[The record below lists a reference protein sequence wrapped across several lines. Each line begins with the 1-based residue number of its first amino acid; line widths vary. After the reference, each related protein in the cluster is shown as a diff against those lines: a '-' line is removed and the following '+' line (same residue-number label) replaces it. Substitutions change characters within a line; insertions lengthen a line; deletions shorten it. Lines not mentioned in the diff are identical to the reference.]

1 MFSGKFL
8 YTLLAIL
15 ALVFAVC
22 KAEFAQPI
30 VENFLNYHLDVTAVP
45 VVRDTRTC
53 QTTALG
59 GNFVNKQAL
68 MGSGKFFQTAN
79 MQALLSPRMDPNN
92 YSALVRYNLP
102 DRKNM
107 GAPCDPLTFG
117 DMAKENFQQPKMNV
131 RSEQRIP
138 GKSSQKQ
145 QTKREGFELREN
157 YGCGSGGCG
166 SDSGVPSCGKG
177 GYGLGHDVGGAYELP
192 VGYKNGNYG
201 DVYNTLTLDGQTAPV
216 VSRPCDTTGCDVSR
230 STLPIGTMSTADG
243 GDGDSEDGPQFVIEN
258 RLIYAANPKSRLAAQ
273 GDPIRG
279 DLPIIPDQN
288 AWFSVYPTI
297 NTDLRAGA
305 LSVLGAGSENVAQT
319 QALLIA
325 ATGDTKTTFSGV
337 DFSEPGN
344 KFRLASQLNMG
355 TQMQGKLGAMNSDAL
370 YNVEPSINYTSFP

>member
-1 MFSGKFL
+1 MFTGKFL

-15 ALVFAVC
+15 VAVFALC
-22 KAEFAQPI
+22 KAEFTQPVI
-30 VENFLNYHLDVTAVP
+30 ENFLGGYHLGVTSVP

-53 QTTALG
+53 RTTALG
-59 GNFVNKQAL
+59 GNFLNKQAL
-68 MGSGKFFQTAN
+68 MGSGKFFSTQN
-79 MQALLSPRMDPNN
+79 MQAILSPRMDPNQ
-92 YSALVRYNLP
+92 YGALVRYNMP

-117 DMAKENFQQPKMNV
+117 DMAKENFTPGQPRN
-131 RSEQRIP
+131 P
-138 GKSSQKQ
+138 TKSSTKSAQR
-145 QTKREGFELREN
+145 QTNKEGYQSREN
-157 YGCGSGGCG
+157 YGCGTGGCG
-166 SDSGVPSCGKG
+166 TDSVPACGKS

-201 DVYNTLTLDGQTAPV
+201 DLYNTLTLDGQPAPV
-216 VSRPCDTTGCDVSR
+216 VSRPCDTTGCEVSR

-243 GDGDSEDGPQFVIEN
+243 GEDGGEDGPQFVIEN

-297 NTDLRAGA
+297 NQDLRAGA
-305 LSVLGAGSENVAQT
+305 LSVLGGGSSNVAQT

-325 ATGDTKTTFSGV
+325 SSGDVQTTFSGV

-344 KFRLASQLNMG
+344 KFRLASQLNMA
-355 TQMQGKLGAMNSDAL
+355 TQMDGKLSAMNSDPS
-370 YNVEPSINYTSFP
+370 YMVEPTINYTSFP